1 MVYWFDL
8 IWLRRV
14 ELSFFLKKKGFFSH
28 SSISSTMSD
37 RILSFPML
45 CYAML
50 CYAML
55 YYTLVYNKKYHT

>member
-8 IWLRRV
+8 ILLRRV
-14 ELSFFLKKKGFFSH
+14 ELSFFLKKSFFSH

-45 CYAML
+45 CYAL
-50 CYAML
+50 L
-55 YYTLVYNKKYHT
+55 HFSIQ